1 MFVIVTKRIVMA
13 ALQMH
18 LWVQDEEG
26 KLLFKVENLLGISHM
41 GAHFGIKRQYLTN
54 SAKRF

>member
-1 MFVIVTKRIVMA
+1 MFVLVTQRIVMA

-26 KLLFKVENLLGISHM
+26 KLFKVKELLGISHM
-41 GAHFGIKRQYLTN
+41 GTHFGIERQYLTN